1 MAKTLSP
8 LDANVIISEVAR
20 EATGQNI
27 FGTVTTDD
35 FVSVGETLLTQV
47 PMENTLNALG
57 VVMGRL
63 IAASRPYQGKLRLID
78 AVDEGRFTQR
88 KRKVSFYARDPEA
101 AGDWNT
107 QLNTNLADGY
117 DNGTNGGSSAP
128 SMWLQKP
135 GMPVEVDFYSH
146 NVWQD
151 RLTFYPEQLKIAFRD
166 QSEFLKLINGITQ
179 EKANDI
185 EQQREANRR
194 ITLLNYMA
202 GLYDCNQNVQAIDL
216 VSAYNTKYNISPAL
230 TRADLLS
237 PTYFKSFLEFFVST
251 VKQLS
256 NMMEYRSVNHHW
268 SMQKTVGG
276 VTYDILRH
284 TPKNRQKLIMYR
296 PFWIDAET
304 MIMPEIFNDQ
314 YLQVDNFEAVDYWQQ
329 IDSGAAI
336 DVTPSVPD
344 ILGGTGLQ
352 IQGANVNL
360 DYVVGVLFDEDA
372 CMDANIFDDALTSP
386 LEAAKRYYNQIWHF
400 NHGAINDFTEKGILL
415 YMG

>member
-1 MAKTLSP
+1 MSKTLTP
-8 LDANVIISEVAR
+8 LDANLIITEVAR

-27 FGTVTTDD
+27 LGTVTTDD
-35 FVSVGETLLTQV
+35 FVSVGETVLRTG
-47 PMENTLNALG
+47 MENTLNALG
-57 VVMGRL
+57 MVMGRL
-63 IAASRPYQGKLRLID
+63 ISASRPYAGKLRLID

-88 KRKVSFYARDPEA
+88 RRKISYYARDPEA
-101 AGDWNT
+101 SGDWNT

-146 NVWQD
+146 NTWQD
-151 RLTFYPEQLKIAFRD
+151 RLTFYPEQLKVAFRD
-166 QSEFLKLINGITQ
+166 QAEFVKLINGITQ
-179 EKANDI
+179 EKANDL

-202 GLYDCNQNVQAIDL
+202 GLYNCNQNVQAIDL
-216 VSAYNTKYNISPAL
+216 VAAYNTKYNISPAL
-230 TRADLLS
+230 TRADLLG

-256 NMMEYRSVNHHW
+256 NMMTYRSVGNHW
-268 SMQKTVGG
+268 TMQKTVGG
-276 VTYDILRH
+276 VTYDVLRH
-284 TPKNRQKLIMYR
+284 TPRNRQKLFIYN

-304 MIMPEIFNDQ
+304 MVMPEIFNDQ
-314 YLQVDNFEAVDYWQQ
+314 YLNIDNFEAVDFWQQ
-329 IDSGAAI
+329 ESSGAAI
-336 DVTPSVPD
+336 DVTGSIPD
-344 ILGGTGLQ
+344 IVGGTGLQ
-352 IQGANVNL
+352 IQGANVAL

-372 CMDANIFDDALTSP
+372 CMDVNIFDDALTSP

-400 NHGAINDFTEKGILL
+400 NHGSVNDFTEKGILL

>member
-1 MAKTLSP
+1 MAKTLTP
-8 LDANVIISEVAR
+8 LDANVIITEIAK

-27 FGTVTTDD
+27 LGTVTTDD

-47 PMENTLNALG
+47 PIENTLNSLG

-63 IAASRPYQGKLRLID
+63 ISASRPYNGKLRIID
-78 AVDEGRFTQR
+78 AADEGRFTQR
-88 KRKVSFYARDPEA
+88 RRKVSYYSQSPEA
-101 AGDWNT
+101 SGDWNT
-107 QLNTNLADGY
+107 QLNNNLVAGY
-117 DNGTNGGSSAP
+117 DNGTNGGNSAP

-146 NVWQD
+146 NTWQD
-151 RLTFYPEQLKIAFRD
+151 RLTFYPEQLKVAFRD
-166 QSEFLKLINGITQ
+166 QAEFVKLINGIVQ
-179 EKANDI
+179 EKANDL

-194 ITLLNYMA
+194 MTLLNYMG
-202 GLYDCNQNVQAIDL
+202 GLYDCNQNLQAIDL

-230 TRADLLS
+230 TRNDLLS

-256 NMMEYRSVNHHW
+256 NMMEYRSVANHW
-268 SMQKTVGG
+268 TMQKTVGG

-284 TPKNRQKLIMYR
+284 TPKNRQKLVIYE
-296 PFWIDAET
+296 PFWVDAET
-304 MIMPEIFNDQ
+304 MVMPEIFNDQ
-314 YLQVDNFEAVDYWQQ
+314 YLSIDNFESVMFWQQ
-329 IDSGAAI
+329 ADSGAAI

-352 IQGANVNL
+352 IQGANVAL
-360 DYVVGVLFDEDA
+360 DYVVGVLFDDDA
-372 CMDANIFDDALTSP
+372 CMDINIFDDALTSP

-400 NHGAINDFTEKGILL
+400 NHGSVNDFSEKGILL